1 MLLVMKILHIISRL
15 NKGGTSTWLNTLTKA
30 NVNGF
35 EQYLCFGEIDSNE
48 LEDTFYKAR
57 KFKKLKYMQRSLNP
71 IKDFLAFF
79 EIRKIIRQ
87 INPQIINTHTFK
99 AGLIGRL
106 AARSVSQK
114 IKVVHTFHGHLIYGY
129 YGTFLS
135 RMIITIEK
143 LLSLFTDKFIVNG
156 TQVKKDLLKNG
167 VGKKKKFTVI
177 NPGVGFPKKL
187 LNKTILRKKLKI
199 SPRSF
204 VIGWL
209 GRFSEIKNP
218 LVVKEIARE
227 LPDYIFLIG
236 GEGQLK
242 KEIELDAPG
251 NVHLLGWVKPEEF
264 WPMCDIALLTSK
276 NEATPYA
283 LVEAASFG
291 LPIVASD
298 VGSVSDIVKS
308 KNGFLVE
315 EKDSY
320 VKSLRKMA
328 ENKKLSS
335 RMGIES
341 KHIWKTRFSIK
352 QFQNQHKEVYN
363 FFK

>member
-1 MLLVMKILHIISRL
+1 MKILHIITRL

-30 NVNGF
+30 KLTGF
-35 EQYLCFGEIDSNE
+35 EQYLCFGKIDSNE
-48 LEDTFYKAR
+48 LEDTFYKTR
-57 KFKKLKYMQRSLNP
+57 KFKKLNYMQRPINP
-71 IKDFLAFF
+71 FYDFLAFF
-79 EIRKIIRQ
+79 EIRKIIKQ

-106 AARSVSQK
+106 AARSVSKK
-114 IKVVHTFHGHLIYGY
+114 IRVIHTFHGHLIYGY
-129 YGTFLS
+129 YATFLS
-135 RMIITIEK
+135 KIIITIEK
-143 LLSLFTDKFIVNG
+143 LLSHFTDEFIVNG
-156 TQVKKDLLKNG
+156 TQVKKDLIKKG

-177 NPGVGFPKKL
+177 NPGVEIPKKSF
-187 LNKTILRKKLKI
+187 NKTILRKKFKI
-199 SPRSF
+199 SPKLK

-209 GRFSEIKNP
+209 GRLSEIKNP
-218 LVVKEIARE
+218 LVVKEIAGE
-227 LPDYIFLIG
+227 LPEQLFLIG
-236 GEGQLK
+236 GEGLLK
-242 KEIELDAPG
+242 KDIELDAPE
-251 NVHLLGWVKPEEF
+251 NVHLLGWVKPEDF

-291 LPIVASD
+291 LPIVASN

-320 VKSLRKMA
+320 VKSLRKMVR
-328 ENKKLSS
+328 NKKLSS
-335 RMGIES
+335 LMGIES
-341 KHIWKTRFSIK
+341 KKIWKTQFSVK
-352 QFQNQHKEVYN
+352 QFQNKHKEVYN

>member
-1 MLLVMKILHIISRL
+1 MKILHIISRL
-15 NKGGTSTWLNTLTKA
+15 NKGGTSTWLNTLTKTKL
-30 NVNGF
+30 NEF
-35 EQYLCFGEIDSNE
+35 EQYLCFGKIDSNE
-48 LEDTFYKAR
+48 LEDTFYKTR
-57 KFKKLKYMQRSLNP
+57 KFKKLKYMQRP
-71 IKDFLAFF
+71 INSFFDFLAFF
-79 EIRKIIRQ
+79 ELRKVIRQ

-106 AARSVSQK
+106 AARSVSKK
-114 IKVVHTFHGHLIYGY
+114 IKVIHTFHGHLIYGY

-143 LLSLFTDKFIVNG
+143 LLSHLTDEFIVNG
-156 TQVKKDLLKNG
+156 TQVKKDLIKNG
-167 VGKKKKFTVI
+167 IGNKKKFTVI
-177 NPGVGFPKKL
+177 NPGVEIPKKSS
-187 LNKTILRKKLKI
+187 NKIYLRQKFKI
-199 SPRSF
+199 SSQSI

-209 GRFSEIKNP
+209 GRLSDIKNP
-218 LVVKEIARE
+218 LLVKEIARE
-227 LPDYIFLIG
+227 LPDQIFLIG
-236 GEGQLK
+236 GEG
-242 KEIELDAPG
+242 ELRKDLEFDAPK
-251 NVHLLGWVKPEEF
+251 NFYLLGWVKPERF

-291 LPIVASD
+291 LPIVASN

-320 VKSLRKMA
+320 VKSLRKMVR
-328 ENKKLSS
+328 NKKLSF

-341 KHIWKTRFSIK
+341 KHICNTHFSIK
-352 QFQNQHKEVYN
+352 QFQNKHEEVYN